1 MLTMCAHHLDSFD
14 TPAAPDRVSPFA
26 PCLISAVADVLLL
39 LRGCIGK
46 RCPPPERDRLNI
58 RQLFERHYQCL
69 DWYFHERPVDRD
81 LADDRARDS
90 GVLAAADPAEMAMRA
105 HPSEGTLQALLD
117 GELPRA
123 RLVLVRAHLLRCAAC
138 RANVEAARKTTSLV
152 SALLRRI
159 TPSKNWIVPA
169 LATIG
174 LASLVPRAIAAQ
186 QVDSVAQRDSIAMRD
201 SVPRKNA
208 GPRDS
213 VYKLSPVEVQASILP
228 VAGPTIGSGIPAR
241 MTTLSGAAVDQWE
254 PRILPD
260 VLGTIAGVSIYD
272 DLGSQYKINVDY
284 RGFNT
289 GPTVGLPPGITVFLD
304 GVRQNEA
311 DAQEVDFDL
320 LPMDHVRRVE
330 LLSGTASL
338 LGPNSLGGAINL
350 VTDRGEGPAH
360 GSFELT
366 GGSYG
371 QVEVEGTIEGKSRTG
386 WDYYLG
392 GGFEREDGWRVS
404 TFGKNFNVF
413 SNVGH
418 FGAYR
423 GFGVQAIASKS
434 RVASAGSIPE
444 SLFGDPRI
452 NFTPGDIE
460 DLNMQQLN
468 LTGYVPVGG
477 GRGTL
482 TLFGKRFDA
491 DRFNVNQAPDPS
503 VDALTKTYTF
513 GGTADWRRR
522 FAIGKHSLSLRFGVD
537 GSANR
542 VREQIINTP
551 AEGAAAGAGV
561 AAGGAAS
568 KLGLTTDVKSPSWD
582 LAGYGL
588 ADYNVSRVTLSAG
601 LRYDY
606 IRVPFQNQR
615 DVADNTTNTFHHFSP
630 RGGISV
636 DVGAGASLYG
646 SVGGSFRAPAI
657 VELACA
663 DPTASCPLPFALGDD
678 PPLEPVR
685 AATYELGGKWL
696 RGNVLLDASVYRTD
710 VRDEIF
716 FVESPGSLVSGYFT
730 NLDKTRR
737 EGIELSVTSSFLQD
751 RISWYANYAY
761 TKATFQSGAQIFST
775 RSDSNFVDSPLF
787 GPNTVTPGDVM
798 PLVPAHQVKGG
809 FSARLPKGFRA
820 GIDAR
825 WIGSQYLRGD
835 EGNEQRQLDSYYL
848 VGARVG
854 YSYRNWDVS
863 GVVTNVLDNHDPM
876 FGTYNA
882 NAGTGQLER
891 FFTPLIAR
899 TFVFKISRTF
909 GPRGENGDGD

>member
-1 MLTMCAHHLDSFD
+1 VTLSSVNRIAIALMTIG
-14 TPAAPDRVSPFA
+14 AA
-26 PCLISAVADVLLL
+26 
-39 LRGCIGK
+39 
-46 RCPPPERDRLNI
+46 
-58 RQLFERHYQCL
+58 
-69 DWYFHERPVDRD
+69 
-81 LADDRARDS
+81 
-90 GVLAAADPAEMAMRA
+90 
-105 HPSEGTLQALLD
+105 
-117 GELPRA
+117 
-123 RLVLVRAHLLRCAAC
+123 
-138 RANVEAARKTTSLV
+138 SL
-152 SALLRRI
+152 
-159 TPSKNWIVPA
+159 TPSIA
-169 LATIG
+169 
-174 LASLVPRAIAAQ
+174 AAQ
-186 QVDSVAQRDSIAMRD
+186 QTDSVARRDSIARRD
-201 SVPRKNA
+201 SVLRA
-208 GPRDS
+208 GAVTRDS
-213 VYKLSPVEVQASILP
+213 IYKLSPVEVQASILP

-241 MTTLSGAAVDQWE
+241 VTTLSGAAVDQWE

-350 VTDRGEGPAH
+350 VTDRGEGPTH
-360 GSFELT
+360 GSIELS
-366 GGSYG
+366 GGSFG
-371 QVEVEGTIEGKSRTG
+371 QVEVEGTVEGKSTTG

-404 TFGKNFNVF
+404 TFGKNYNVF

-418 FGAYR
+418 FGASR
-423 GFGVQAIASKS
+423 GFGIQALASKS
-434 RVASAGSIPE
+434 RVGEAGSIPE
-444 SLFGDPRI
+444 SLYGDPRA

-468 LTGYVPVGG
+468 LTGYVPFGG

-491 DRFNVNQAPDPS
+491 DRFNVNQAPDPN
-503 VDALTKTYTF
+503 VDALTKTYTA
-513 GGTADWRRR
+513 GGTADWRRQ
-522 FAIGKHSLSLRFGVD
+522 FAIGKSSLSLRFGVD
-537 GSANR
+537 GSANW
-542 VREQIINTP
+542 VHEQIINTP
-551 AEGAAAGAGV
+551 ANGAAPQ
-561 AAGGAAS
+561 
-568 KLGLTTDVKSPSWD
+568 LGLTTDVKSPSWD

-588 ADYNVSRVTLSAG
+588 ADYNFSRVTLSAG
-601 LRYDY
+601 ARFDY
-606 IRVPFQNQR
+606 IRVPFQNQL
-615 DVADNTTNTFHHFSP
+615 DPGDNTTNSFHHFSP

-636 DVGAGASLYG
+636 AVGGGASLYG

-678 PPLEPVR
+678 PPLKPVR
-685 AATYELGGKWL
+685 ATTYEVGGKLL

-716 FVESPGSLVSGYFT
+716 FVESPGSLVSGFFT

-737 EGIELSVTSSFLQD
+737 EGVELSLMSSFWQD

-761 TKATFQSGAQIFST
+761 TRATFESNAQIFST
-775 RSDSNFVDSPLF
+775 RSDSDFVASPLF
-787 GPNTVTPGDVM
+787 GPNTVTSGDVM
-798 PLVPAHQVKGG
+798 PLVPANQVKGG
-809 FSARLPKGFRA
+809 FSARLPKGFRV
-820 GIDAR
+820 GLDAR

-835 EGNEQRQLDSYYL
+835 EGNEQSQLDPYFL
-848 VGARVG
+848 MGARAG
-854 YSYRNWDVS
+854 YSYKSWDFS
-863 GVVTNVLDNHDPM
+863 GVVTNVFNNHDPM

-891 FFTPLIAR
+891 FLTPLNAR
-899 TFVFKISRTF
+899 SFVFKIARTF
-909 GPRGENGDGD
+909 GPRGQNSDDN